1 MFITTGTKSDYDKHI
16 VAPNREWSAKFQ
28 YYYNGYWNSLEITSV
43 QSFQLSDYSTDGS
56 NISIGTVIGGKLD
69 CKLMRISE
77 SVTSRLNRGTPIK
90 ISLTLNSSKATSSVT
105 MASAVFVIDESK
117 LTLRKSGGTY
127 DISITAYDFSY
138 TLTNKYIASS
148 QSLSA
153 IEILNEI
160 GSKCG
165 FTLGESVSSAI
176 SEFEDVSGGETK
188 YTPLEDMTHKQTIGY
203 MAGCYGCFA
212 YFDNNLKLQFGWYE
226 SNGDTI
232 KADRVFNGNSY
243 IAEMEQRTIAM
254 LETGTNSNPIVVP
267 NNAKGFSINFE
278 NPYIT
283 QAQAEAVYNKRIAD
297 GKITFKIGKL
307 SYKGSP
313 LNNPRTIVTV
323 KDVQNYGSPFYIM
336 KRTLRYDGG
345 LSETIECQ
353 GESEATINYKL
364 TSPTQQRIN
373 RALSKMEEAIKNATD
388 IITQT
393 KGSVFEF
400 IPIDETNPLLGNS
413 GWKLYS
419 TDIGKKNVILA
430 NSSGIGFSSN
440 GGQSFNAAAIYIDEN
455 GVGHINA
462 NYIDVGEIDG
472 SIIKAGTLVV
482 GKNDIEGLDT
492 ELQALLDATNEADK
506 KAGNAQTT
514 ANTAQTTAN
523 TASTNAS
530 NALSV
535 ANSANGKIAS
545 WASANDTTL
554 IDGAKIYTGSITA
567 KQIESGSITADKL
580 AIGLNNTNYAA
591 TEDWEGDTDYLSF
604 SFDSSNS
611 YKPKIS
617 MTFSATSFEKRLKLN
632 KSFYVTAGSKLY
644 CSAIAYADGTSN
656 ASNTYVGIGLSY
668 SSSLNGDYSLS
679 QYASSHNLSLKTEH
693 KIGFDTTVNQSG
705 YYRIEVWFNKC
716 NNKAYLKDIFVAQG
730 VPGEIVVNGK
740 ISSVDGKT
748 YFDLDNS
755 TVITDDGQSYTTEL
769 FSGGVLCKYQDNVLG
784 GFQPFAY
791 DISKNTNGQSIW
803 FNNALAIGEGQLPN
817 MDTYAT
823 MINNEINFYKHLN
836 FKTATVTDDAAH
848 TKMLLQS
855 GILYTYSDSDFA
867 GFVHKREAFKITNA
881 SNNSMFIDWSKPV
894 GKIKCG
900 VGSTSG
906 ATTTY
911 SFVYDD
917 YKAPNLIRKTKNEI
931 TCDAL
936 TLSTSAMQYLTQN
949 IGIYGAKQIIVEF
962 TAIVYGW
969 TNYYICFKKIDGSEL
984 TSQRVDLG
992 QVTDTAYISK
1002 NITVPTD
1009 AASFCIGII
1018 PDTAYSGY
1026 WAGWTN
1032 QNVRMVCITP
1042 TAALELTNSAD
1053 EVVARLDC
1061 FTTSS
1066 STIGLRTRTG
1076 STYSNILE
1084 FGNGTL
1090 TYGTN
1095 PIVNSSSEKYKT
1107 EISLYTSNALDL
1119 INSSIIYS
1127 YKYKDSNEQPTG
1139 VTKYGL
1145 IIERECPKEVID
1157 NSGDAI
1163 STYSMTSL
1171 AWKAIQELSDKVNE
1185 LEEKLNDR

>member
-28 YYYNGYWNSLEITSV
+28 YYYNGYWNSLGITSV

-514 ANTAQTTAN
+514 ADAAKSTANTAQTTANNASASASTALSTAN

-567 KQIESGSITADKL
+567 NQIESGSITADKL

-604 SFDSSNS
+604 SFDSNNS

-644 CSAIAYADGTSN
+644 CSAIAYADGTTTTN
-656 ASNTYVGIGLSY
+656 ASQTYVGFGLYY

-730 VPGEIVVNGK
+730 IPGEIVVNGK
-740 ISSVDGKT
+740 ISSVNGQS
-748 YFDLDNS
+748 YFDLNKNLLHTDNAEIVGGS
-755 TVITDDGQSYTTEL
+755 IKIGGDDYYTKISEGSLTQHLTSSSVVGGLVPVGASGNQYQGLYFDGTNSKGIHLGYQASSGTFNYLFELTKDKVYASVPIESSDTAFSGLAYTRKYEHNGENSEATVKAGVGIYDSPYDTLSMKTVMSPYLVKKTYYGNTYYATAIGTMDYQPLTKKIPTNGAISVTLSFNYNSHGWAYFHLSYQKEEDRNTNVRRVVYEKFITSKGGDKSYTQTLNIPAE
-769 FSGGVLCKYQDNVLG
+769 
-784 GFQPFAY
+784 
-791 DISKNTNGQSIW
+791 
-803 FNNALAIGEGQLPN
+803 AIN
-817 MDTYAT
+817 I
-823 MINNEINFYKHLN
+823 MIE
-836 FKTATVTDDAAH
+836 VT
-848 TKMLLQS
+848 
-855 GILYTYSDSDFA
+855 
-867 GFVHKREAFKITNA
+867 
-881 SNNSMFIDWSKPV
+881 
-894 GKIKCG
+894 
-900 VGSTSG
+900 
-906 ATTTY
+906 
-911 SFVYDD
+911 
-917 YKAPNLIRKTKNEI
+917 
-931 TCDAL
+931 
-936 TLSTSAMQYLTQN
+936 
-949 IGIYGAKQIIVEF
+949 
-962 TAIVYGW
+962 
-969 TNYYICFKKIDGSEL
+969 
-984 TSQRVDLG
+984 
-992 QVTDTAYISK
+992 
-1002 NITVPTD
+1002 
-1009 AASFCIGII
+1009 
-1018 PDTAYSGY
+1018 PDTAYNEYWVGLRDLTVTRNYATQFSASLELSQKNGDASKIISRIDAIESSGE
-1026 WAGWTN
+1026 AIGAI
-1032 QNVRMVCITP
+1032 RMTTTRGTTP
-1042 TAALELTNSAD
+1042 LLELGSDGMWYCGVEILSSLADLESRVSALEN
-1053 EVVARLDC
+1053 
-1061 FTTSS
+1061 
-1066 STIGLRTRTG
+1066 
-1076 STYSNILE
+1076 
-1084 FGNGTL
+1084 
-1090 TYGTN
+1090 
-1095 PIVNSSSEKYKT
+1095 
-1107 EISLYTSNALDL
+1107 
-1119 INSSIIYS
+1119 
-1127 YKYKDSNEQPTG
+1127 Q
-1139 VTKYGL
+1139 
-1145 IIERECPKEVID
+1145 
-1157 NSGDAI
+1157 
-1163 STYSMTSL
+1163 
-1171 AWKAIQELSDKVNE
+1171 
-1185 LEEKLNDR
+1185 